1 MVFLTHNPAVMGD
14 FAVPMAPPVAAAART
29 AEAEAKERAAVVET
43 NTDATEAKYSAIA
56 AGYWDDPF
64 VAHFVSPAARAHIHK
79 PPLIN
84 RGTTARVAAI
94 DSAVRHFFARG
105 GRQVV
110 VLGAGFDTAC
120 ARLHAAG
127 ALPADARWAEV
138 DLPEVCAAKRARIA
152 ASAPLRAAFPAPPTY
167 TLHSVDLRDVDA
179 LARALIMPNKSSS
192 SVSVENAADEVE
204 TTETKTEA
212 TRTTT
217 GTTEQEEPCANL
229 DPTQPTLFVSEVVL
243 VYLDAGAGDR
253 VVAWAG
259 SAFRCALFV
268 TFEQIEPGDAFGRVM
283 LANIAARGCAL
294 RSVAAYPT
302 AAAQCA
308 RYRARGFAHVAAHDM
323 NRVWAQLV
331 ASDAA
336 AARHVA
342 ALEIFDEVEEWQ
354 LLQAHYCFVVAVRD
368 PDRLLASDSTDLF
381 AFMLP
386 YTPRPAALLPA
397 WNRHAPQHLP
407 IHPVLGGGRG
417 GGGPR
422 P

>member
-1 MVFLTHNPAVMGD
+1 MGD
-14 FAVPMAPPVAAAART
+14 FAVPAVPAAPTAAAAAAGES
-29 AEAEAKERAAVVET
+29 AEAEAKERAAVIET

-56 AGYWDDPF
+56 AGYWDDPL
-64 VAHFVSPAARAHIHK
+64 VEHFVTPAARGRVHK

-84 RGTTARVAAI
+84 RGTAARVAAI
-94 DSAVRHFFARG
+94 DSAVQHFFARG

-120 ARLHAAG
+120 ARLRAAG
-127 ALPADARWAEV
+127 VLPRDARWAEV

-152 ASAPLRAAFPAPPTY
+152 ADAALRAAFPAAPTY
-167 TLHSVDLRDVDA
+167 TLHGVDLRDVAA
-179 LARALIMPNKSSS
+179 LARALVPGPGTNPG
-192 SVSVENAADEVE
+192 
-204 TTETKTEA
+204 TEGAEGTEC
-212 TRTTT
+212 
-217 GTTEQEEPCANL
+217 TECAGL
-229 DPTQPTLFVSEVVL
+229 DPAQPTLFVSEVVL
-243 VYLDAGAGDR
+243 VYLDAAAGDR

-268 TFEQIEPGDAFGRVM
+268 TFEQIGPGDAFGRVM

-331 ASDAA
+331 ASNAA

-354 LLQAHYCFVVAVRD
+354 LLQAHYCFVVALRD
-368 PDRLLASDSTDLF
+368 PDRRLASDSTDLF

-386 YTPRPAALLPA
+386 YTPRPAAMLPA

-407 IHPVLGGGRG
+407 LHPLLGSGA
-417 GGGPR
+417 PR

>member
-1 MVFLTHNPAVMGD
+1 M
-14 FAVPMAPPVAAAART
+14 
-29 AEAEAKERAAVVET
+29 VET

-56 AGYWDDPF
+56 AGYWDDPL
-64 VAHFVSPAARAHIHK
+64 VAHFVAPAARAHVHK

-120 ARLHAAG
+120 ARLHTAG
-127 ALPADARWAEV
+127 ALPRDARWAEV

-152 ASAPLRAAFPAPPTY
+152 ACPALAAAFPPAPAY
-167 TLHSVDLRDVDA
+167 TLHGVDLRDTAALAAALAPVVDA
-179 LARALIMPNKSSS
+179 AR
-192 SVSVENAADEVE
+192 
-204 TTETKTEA
+204 
-212 TRTTT
+212 
-217 GTTEQEEPCANL
+217 
-229 DPTQPTLFVSEVVL
+229 PTLFVSEVVL
-243 VYLDAGAGDR
+243 VYLDAAAGDR

-268 TFEQIEPGDAFGRVM
+268 TFEQIGPGDAFGRVM
-283 LANIAARGCAL
+283 LANIAARGCRL

-386 YTPRPAALLPA
+386 YTPRPAAMLPA

-407 IHPVLGGGRG
+407 LHPLLGGGGSSHSGSSHG
-417 GGGPR
+417 GVAPK